1 MEENNII
8 EQYKKAKEINSNNG
22 KRFQF
27 KPLNSKRKINHNSFD
42 KFINKDYY
50 NNSNIY
56 SLKDNILIN
65 KSINNELINEN
76 IDDNNSKLNSNI
88 KSDLNLD
95 NFETFSNI
103 NTLKN
108 SIENKN
114 ELSIDYSKF
123 EKNQNSLIQ
132 SSRKSYKKGL
142 EQFLNVNND
151 LKEIGSKSSLT
162 STISMEFNPKQIF
175 DKSEISDI
183 DNQKYKKDNTN
194 ISFNEKYTD
203 NILGNRNKYINK
215 NNYNHK
221 INHII
226 YNNFENN
233 LYKKNNNNDKNR
245 NTSSQQKENNLKK
258 KTYLLIKKQQIQKN
272 VKKFINKNN
281 YNIKTNKKI
290 NDIKLNNKK
299 EYKYTQL
306 DDKNIFSSRNIR
318 KSKNLTLTPRNDPE
332 FKNKHFSLTSRNNNQ
347 IFSHKFLVNDNKENI
362 LNEIKIL
369 KEKIREQNKKEI
381 NYKIE
386 IERLKK
392 KNQNKNDDSFN
403 FNHNYDNKV
412 FNQKSDCFLLNYNE
426 KQLINKNNNNHI
438 NGELNL
444 KDKIN
449 FYQSFKQLSKEF
461 NINENI
467 IFENIE
473 NKNIIDDSD
482 KVNYEEIFKKYPQL
496 KMFIQII
503 VNKYKKEK
511 NSRIILEEKTLQLL
525 TNDMKTIDTLEKKI
539 KKMNKNTNHK
549 RIKSEVNS
557 TENNLTTNSIGSCD
571 T

>member
-162 STISMEFNPKQIF
+162 SAISMEFNPKQIF

-203 NILGNRNKYINK
+203 NILGNRNKYINT

-245 NTSSQQKENNLKK
+245 NTSSQQKENN
-258 KTYLLIKKQQIQKN
+258 
-272 VKKFINKNN
+272 
-281 YNIKTNKKI
+281 
-290 NDIKLNNKK
+290 
-299 EYKYTQL
+299 
-306 DDKNIFSSRNIR
+306 
-318 KSKNLTLTPRNDPE
+318 
-332 FKNKHFSLTSRNNNQ
+332 
-347 IFSHKFLVNDNKENI
+347 
-362 LNEIKIL
+362 
-369 KEKIREQNKKEI
+369 
-381 NYKIE
+381 
-386 IERLKK
+386 
-392 KNQNKNDDSFN
+392 
-403 FNHNYDNKV
+403 
-412 FNQKSDCFLLNYNE
+412 
-426 KQLINKNNNNHI
+426 
-438 NGELNL
+438 
-444 KDKIN
+444 
-449 FYQSFKQLSKEF
+449 
-461 NINENI
+461 
-467 IFENIE
+467 
-473 NKNIIDDSD
+473 
-482 KVNYEEIFKKYPQL
+482 
-496 KMFIQII
+496 
-503 VNKYKKEK
+503 
-511 NSRIILEEKTLQLL
+511 
-525 TNDMKTIDTLEKKI
+525 
-539 KKMNKNTNHK
+539 
-549 RIKSEVNS
+549 
-557 TENNLTTNSIGSCD
+557 
-571 T
+571 

>member
-162 STISMEFNPKQIF
+162 SAISMEFNPKQIF

-203 NILGNRNKYINK
+203 NILGNRNKYINT

-233 LYKKNNNNDKNR
+233 LYKKNNNNDKKR

-392 KNQNKNDDSFN
+392 K
-403 FNHNYDNKV
+403 
-412 FNQKSDCFLLNYNE
+412 
-426 KQLINKNNNNHI
+426 I
-438 NGELNL
+438 
-444 KDKIN
+444 
-449 FYQSFKQLSKEF
+449 
-461 NINENI
+461 
-467 IFENIE
+467 
-473 NKNIIDDSD
+473 
-482 KVNYEEIFKKYPQL
+482 
-496 KMFIQII
+496 
-503 VNKYKKEK
+503 
-511 NSRIILEEKTLQLL
+511 
-525 TNDMKTIDTLEKKI
+525 KI
-539 KKMNKNTNHK
+539 KMMIHLILITIMIIKFSIKNL
-549 RIKSEVNS
+549 IVFY
-557 TENNLTTNSIGSCD
+557 
-571 T
+571 